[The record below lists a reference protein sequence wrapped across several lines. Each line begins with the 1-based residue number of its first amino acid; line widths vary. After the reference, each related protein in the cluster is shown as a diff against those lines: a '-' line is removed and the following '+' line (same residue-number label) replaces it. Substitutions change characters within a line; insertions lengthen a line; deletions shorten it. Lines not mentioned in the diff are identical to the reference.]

1 MRQDI
6 QDMRAPFVKSSMCP
20 AIFRSVS
27 QIKSVCFD
35 LIVCPSP
42 IDRRESCQPC
52 TAARS
57 YLKIII
63 EMESFSF
70 CDRLEL
76 SVAYSTPRPQWSLW
90 GETDARCRAV
100 RPGLTPRLC
109 TTTIMSGVET
119 RLERGGSATLH
130 PPSAAS
136 ERKQQEGRD
145 HSKVRSLLHQEF
157 HAIRPA
163 NSTITTS
170 ANMGVKSRP
179 V

>member
-1 MRQDI
+1 
-6 QDMRAPFVKSSMCP
+6 
-20 AIFRSVS
+20 
-27 QIKSVCFD
+27 
-35 LIVCPSP
+35 
-42 IDRRESCQPC
+42 
-52 TAARS
+52 
-57 YLKIII
+57 
-63 EMESFSF
+63 MESFSF

-76 SVAYSTPRPQWSLW
+76 SVAYSTPQPQESVGRDRRPMPCGPSGAHATALH
-90 GETDARCRAV
+90 DDNSV
-100 RPGLTPRLC
+100 RRRN
-109 TTTIMSGVET
+109 ET
-119 RLERGGSATLH
+119 RERRRSATLH